1 MVINTNVEAQRTA
14 NNLNVSQTNLAKS
27 LSRLS
32 SGSRIVNPSDDAAGL
47 AVSSR
52 LRAQIKRLDSALSN
66 VVNAVSFT
74 QTQDGFMKTVD
85 KAFRRMGELAMLARD
100 ETKSSQDRAL
110 YDQEFQ
116 QLKDYV
122 IDSTKKEFNSVP
134 LFDGTDIAVTIDSEG
149 DTFDMTGIDMTA
161 VSYTNG
167 LTRTDPSVS
176 GVSSAPGSSYAA
188 AVTGPPAVAE
198 VPETRYQLSAI
209 GHGYT
214 TGDAVVFGETA
225 PGALVANTTVY
236 FVEAIN
242 ADTFYLHAAKTTA
255 DAGTAGS
262 RLAMVADKVSLLAFG
277 PPTAASI
284 AAGTATS
291 AADVSI
297 GVHIQTAL
305 GAETAL
311 TKVKTAISQVA
322 QDRAALGA
330 VQSRLNFTNEQLS
343 VTKENLSSAISRI
356 ADVDVAE
363 EATQYARYQ
372 ILVQSGTQMLTQ
384 ANNLPNAALQLLRG

>member
-1 MVINTNVEAQRTA
+1 MVINTNVEALRTA

-66 VVNAVSFT
+66 VINAVSFT

-100 ETKSSQDRAL
+100 ETKSTQDRAL

-116 QLKDYV
+116 QLKDYI
-122 IDSTKKEFNSVP
+122 IDTTEKEFNSVP
-134 LFDGTDIAVTIDSEG
+134 LFDGADIAVTIDSEG
-149 DTFDMTGIDMTA
+149 DTFDMAGIDMDSLKYA
-161 VSYTNG
+161 QALVKS
-167 LTRTDPSVS
+167 DPVIS
-176 GVSSAPGSSYAA
+176 GVSAA
-188 AVTGPPAVAE
+188 DTGDVFTLAG
-198 VPETRYQLSAI
+198 
-209 GHGYT
+209 GHGLSNGDIVQIEGAIVPP
-214 TGDAVVFGETA
+214 GDAVGSDDISQT
-225 PGALVANTTVY
+225 NY
-236 FVEAIN
+236 FVKVLSPTTFELHTNVALAAGDIVAVT
-242 ADTFYLHAAKTTA
+242 ADTT
-255 DAGTAGS
+255 DISIIGPGQDDPSNPGT
-262 RLAMVADKVSLLAFG
+262 LL
-277 PPTAASI
+277 PITR
-284 AAGTATS
+284 
-291 AADVSI
+291 
-297 GVHIQTAL
+297 GVHIKTAL
-305 GAETAL
+305 MASTGL
-311 TKVKTAISQVA
+311 DLVKTAISRVA

-384 ANNLPNAALQLLRG
+384 ANQLPNAALQLLRG

>member
-66 VVNAVSFT
+66 VINAVSFT

-122 IDSTKKEFNSVP
+122 IDTTDKEFNSVP
-134 LFDGTDIAVTIDSEG
+134 LFNGDDIAVTIDSEG
-149 DTFDMTGIDMTA
+149 DTFDMEGIDMVTNTKYQDALDKTA
-161 VSYTNG
+161 PSINDATGALSTGIYTMPTVGGSVVSHG
-167 LTRTDPSVS
+167 L
-176 GVSSAPGSSYAA
+176 
-188 AVTGPPAVAE
+188 
-198 VPETRYQLSAI
+198 
-209 GHGYT
+209 T
-214 TGDAVVFGETA
+214 TGDIVRLNPANGSDTISELTA
-225 PGALVANTTVY
+225 DTNY
-236 FVEAIN
+236 FVGASGGINNFRLYDNKADAMAGTNWIAITT
-242 ADTFYLHAAKTTA
+242 DAAPVDFIHYSESVHITTA
-255 DAGTAGS
+255 E
-262 RLAMVADKVSLLAFG
+262 
-277 PPTAASI
+277 AS
-284 AAGTATS
+284 A
-291 AADVSI
+291 
-297 GVHIQTAL
+297 
-305 GAETAL
+305 TAL
-311 TKVKTAISQVA
+311 TLVKLAISQVA

-384 ANNLPNAALQLLRG
+384 ANQLPNAALQLLRQ

>member
-32 SGSRIVNPSDDAAGL
+32 SGSRIVNPSDNAAGL

-66 VVNAVSFT
+66 VINAVSFT

-122 IDSTKKEFNSVP
+122 IDSTAKEFNSVP
-134 LFDGTDIAVTIDSEG
+134 LFDGEAIAVTIDSEG
-149 DTFDMTGIDMTA
+149 DTFDMAGIDMTA
-161 VSYTNG
+161 TKYSDALFIGDEINDAVSTAADNKFTLSGHG
-167 LTRTDPSVS
+167 LTTGDIVRVS
-176 GVSSAPGSSYAA
+176 PIDGSDTIGELSTATNYYV
-188 AVTGPPAVAE
+188 AVGTGTTLNTLRATEFTLHLTEEDAKAGPPATNPVDI
-198 VPETRYQLSAI
+198 TS
-209 GHGYT
+209 
-214 TGDAVVFGETA
+214 
-225 PGALVANTTVY
+225 NTQKVD
-236 FVEAIN
+236 FIN
-242 ADTFYLHAAKTTA
+242 HTNRVNITTA
-255 DAGTAGS
+255 GES
-262 RLAMVADKVSLLAFG
+262 
-277 PPTAASI
+277 
-284 AAGTATS
+284 
-291 AADVSI
+291 
-297 GVHIQTAL
+297 
-305 GAETAL
+305 ETAL
-311 TKVKTAISQVA
+311 NKVKEAISRVA

-330 VQSRLNFTNEQLS
+330 VQSRLNFTNDQLS

-356 ADVDVAE
+356 ADVDVAT

-384 ANNLPNAALQLLRG
+384 ANQLPNAALQLLRG